1 MRLFRQH
8 RHKRQNSPS
17 DWRPLLL
24 GGVALLLVGIWVFL
38 QMLDQPS
45 HSESSPKVVS
55 NATSSPPT
63 TSPVSSDDR
72 TPVETFT
79 FYKTLQAPAHAE
91 SEPPGL
97 EPKPSVLP
105 GRTAEPTPGSLDRVQ
120 KTRSREYTV
129 QAAAFRE
136 RPAAINLIHRLKKKG
151 YPAYL
156 LAVGTRGQ
164 ETWYRVRLGPYTTRA
179 QAENVARRLKAE
191 ERLGSYIARST
202 EAR

>member
-8 RHKRQNSPS
+8 RHKRQRGPS

-45 HSESSPKVVS
+45 HSESSPQVVS
-55 NATSSPPT
+55 DATSSPST
-63 TSPVSSDDR
+63 TSPISSDR

-79 FYKTLQAPAHAE
+79 FYKTLQASDAK

-97 EPKPSVLP
+97 EPKSAVLLP
-105 GRTAEPTPGSLDRVQ
+105 GRTTEPNPGSLDHVQ
-120 KTRSREYTV
+120 KKSLRGYTV
-129 QAAAFRE
+129 QAAAFRQ
-136 RPAAINLIHRLKKKG
+136 RPAAINLIHRLEKKG

-156 LAVGTRGQ
+156 LAVGMRGQ
-164 ETWYRVRLGPYTTRA
+164 ETWYRVRLGPYTTRT
-179 QAENVARRLKAE
+179 QAEDVARRLKAE